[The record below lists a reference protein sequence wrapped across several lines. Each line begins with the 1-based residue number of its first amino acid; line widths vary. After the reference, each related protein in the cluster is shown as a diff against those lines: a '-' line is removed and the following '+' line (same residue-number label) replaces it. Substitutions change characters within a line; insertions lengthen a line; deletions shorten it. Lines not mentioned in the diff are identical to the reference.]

1 MRSFARRLVRFW
13 WGQGIADDAPSL
25 TYYLVLSLG
34 PFALGVAALEA
45 LLLDDRAAAVRVAEQ
60 INRFLPETLHGDISR
75 IVIAT
80 RDESQTLLLI
90 AVAAML
96 WTTSGAIGVIERCE
110 SRILDDERHSIVV
123 GRIRN
128 MVLGLGVALA
138 VAVSAAGAPYL
149 SEALGALNVNDLL
162 PDGWRYGAYALGSIV
177 VFAVVY
183 RYAPRTT
190 LRWRSALLGAIPAGI
205 AVQGVP
211 TLVGLYVG
219 ATARPTTGRLLLV
232 LAVVL
237 LGLWLLAAL
246 MLVGAGVA
254 VNVEQRFRGDGRPH
268 IAGVPIGTSAE
279 ARARRRAPASGGDDE
294 RLEGGADAGGDRRG
308 PAGGAVDE
316 DVHEVPLRAERR

>member
-1 MRSFARRLVRFW
+1 MRSLARRLVRFW

-75 IVIAT
+75 IVVAT

-110 SRILDDERHSIVV
+110 SRILDCERHSILI
-123 GRIRN
+123 GRVRN
-128 MVLGLGVALA
+128 IVLGLGVAMT
-138 VAVSAAGAPYL
+138 VALSAAGAPYL
-149 SEALGALNVNDLL
+149 GEALGALNIDGLL
-162 PDGWRYGAYALGSIV
+162 PSGWRYAVYAVGSIL

-183 RYAPRTT
+183 RYAPRSV
-190 LRWRSALLGAIPAGI
+190 LHWRSAFLGAIPAGI

-246 MLVGAGVA
+246 LLVGAGVA
-254 VNVEQRFRGDGRPH
+254 VNVEQRLRHQAIPRL
-268 IAGVPIGTSAE
+268 AGVPLGTATRGST
-279 ARARRRAPASGGDDE
+279 RGDDE
-294 RLEGGADAGGDRRG
+294 RLEGGADARGDRRRA
-308 PAGGAVDE
+308 PAGPVDE
-316 DVHEVPLRAERR
+316 DVHEPALRAQRR